1 MGVKPPK
8 SWPEAVVKFMKER
21 AGNVSINDTKQRLA
35 WLYQYLGEIRDI
47 REINRDMMD
56 TIMQKRGVSE
66 KTPQSENSTANRYVA
81 CVTAILNAACR
92 DWDWI
97 ERSPR
102 LKTYPEPSGSE
113 KWLSVEEWKALESEL
128 PPHLL
133 GPATF
138 ALGTG
143 LRKAKVFGLEWSQID
158 LKRRCMTFKGTANKS
173 GNTIPLNDT
182 AMRAIEMAQALPVR
196 HVTYVFTYEGQPL
209 GSYGRAWYNAVDR
222 AGLDV
227 NWHAFRHT
235 FASWLGQE
243 GVPEGI
249 IDRLGGW
256 NVKKKATRERYTHLA
271 VEHLRP
277 HAAVIDRLL
286 SSESQKSGNHTT
298 HSAAVSAAT
307 A

>member
-1 MGVKPPK
+1 MGIKPAK
-8 SWPEAVVKFMKER
+8 SWQDAVVRFVKER
-21 AGNVSINDTKQRLA
+21 GANASIKDTVQRIT
-35 WLYQYLGEIRDI
+35 WMDQYLGKVTDI
-47 REINRDMMD
+47 REINRDGVD
-56 TIMQKRGVSE
+56 GIMQKRGVLT
-66 KTPQSENSTANRYVA
+66 TPCSANSTANRYVA
-81 CVTAILNAACR
+81 VITAILNAACR
-92 DWDWI
+92 EWDWI
-97 ERSPR
+97 ERSPK

-113 KWLSVEEWKALESEL
+113 KWLSVEEWGSLESEL
-128 PPHLL
+128 PQHLL

-143 LRKAKVFGLEWSQID
+143 LRKAKVFGLEWAQID

-222 AGLDV
+222 AGLDM
-227 NWHAFRHT
+227 NWHGLRHT

-243 GVPEGI
+243 GVPEGV

-256 NVKKKATRERYTHLA
+256 NVKKSATRERYTHLNM
-271 VEHLRP
+271 EHLRP

-286 SSESQKSGNHTT
+286 RPQFTQTNGHHTVPT
-298 HSAAVSAAT
+298 ATTAAT